1 MLAIA
6 LLAVLTS
13 HSHAASYRSGP
24 ARARLVELY
33 SSEGCSSCPPADEWM
48 SSLTKDAGLW
58 KEFVPVEFHV
68 DYWDYLGW
76 KDRFG
81 SPAFSARQRAYA
93 ASWNDGSVY
102 TPGLVLDGLEFRGW
116 SAGVPETAEKTGVL
130 DAELK
135 DGALTLSFVPTAE
148 MTTLDAYVAR
158 LGNGVASD
166 VTAGENSGRV
176 LRHDFVVR
184 GLTRVRLARKGDAWT
199 ARVTLPVGSGPRPT
213 REAVAVWVTGADG
226 RPLQAAGGPLP

>member
-1 MLAIA
+1 MLAFA
-6 LLAVLTS
+6 LLAASVVPS
-13 HSHAASYRSGP
+13 QAASFQSGP
-24 ARARLVELY
+24 ARVRLVELY

-58 KEFVPVEFHV
+58 KEFVPVAFHV

-93 ASWNDGSVY
+93 ASWDSGSVY

-116 SAGVPETAEKTGVL
+116 SAGVRASAEQTGVL
-130 DAELK
+130 DVELT
-135 DGALTLSFVPTAE
+135 DGKISLRFLPTAE
-148 MTTLDAYVAR
+148 PATLDAFIAR
-158 LGNGVASD
+158 LGSGMASD

-184 GLTRVRLARKGDAWT
+184 GLTRVRLEKKREGWT
-199 ARVTLPVGSGPRPT
+199 ARVALPAGSGPRPT
-213 REAVAVWVTGADG
+213 REAVAVWVTGPDG
-226 RPLQAAGGPLP
+226 RPLQATGGPLP